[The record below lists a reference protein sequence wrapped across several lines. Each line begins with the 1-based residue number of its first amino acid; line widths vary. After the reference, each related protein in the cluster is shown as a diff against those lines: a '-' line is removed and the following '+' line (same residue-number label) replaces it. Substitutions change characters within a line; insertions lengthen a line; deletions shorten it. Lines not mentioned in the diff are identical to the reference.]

1 MAREKSDIEYQVV
14 TVRFPKEI
22 YQEYKKILKSEGK
35 IPTYD
40 LRNYIFSV
48 VDEYEKGQR
57 WVQKVLLQ
65 SLKIKYK
72 VYNPSCS

>member
-48 VDEYEKGQR
+48 VEEYEKGAKMSKKKSALFP
-57 WVQKVLLQ
+57 KVARSVSFL
-65 SLKIKYK
+65 
-72 VYNPSCS
+72 

>member
-48 VDEYEKGQR
+48 VEEYKKGQR
-57 WVQKVLLQ
+57 WVQKKSALFQKSLVVLL
-65 SLKIKYK
+65 
-72 VYNPSCS
+72 VFVR

>member
-48 VDEYEKGQR
+48 VERIWERAKMSTKKSALF
-57 WVQKVLLQ
+57 QKSLVVLL
-65 SLKIKYK
+65 
-72 VYNPSCS
+72 VFVR

>member
-48 VDEYEKGQR
+48 VDEYVERAKIGAKGSVAKFKNQI
-57 WVQKVLLQ
+57 QGL
-65 SLKIKYK
+65 
-72 VYNPSCS
+72 

>member
-22 YQEYKKILKSEGK
+22 YQEYKKILKTEGK

-48 VDEYEKGQR
+48 VEEYEKGQR
-57 WVQKVLLQ
+57 WVQKKSALFQKSLVVLL
-65 SLKIKYK
+65 
-72 VYNPSCS
+72 VFVR

>member
-14 TVRFPKEI
+14 TVRFPKQI

-40 LRNYIFSV
+40 LRNYILRKCENV
-48 VDEYEKGQR
+48 
-57 WVQKVLLQ
+57 
-65 SLKIKYK
+65 
-72 VYNPSCS
+72 

>member
-1 MAREKSDIEYQVV
+1 MHLIEEDIMAREKSDIEYQVV

-57 WVQKVLLQ
+57 
-65 SLKIKYK
+65 
-72 VYNPSCS
+72 

>member
-22 YQEYKKILKSEGK
+22 YQEYKKILKNEGK

-48 VDEYEKGQR
+48 VEEYEKGQR
-57 WVQKVLLQ
+57 
-65 SLKIKYK
+65 
-72 VYNPSCS
+72 

>member
-1 MAREKSDIEYQVV
+1 MYKESYIMIVNIFNRGGYYGRILEKSDIEYQVV

-48 VDEYEKGQR
+48 VEEYEKGQR
-57 WVQKVLLQ
+57 
-65 SLKIKYK
+65 
-72 VYNPSCS
+72 

>member
-48 VDEYEKGQR
+48 VEEYERAKMSTKKSALF
-57 WVQKVLLQ
+57 QKSLVVLL
-65 SLKIKYK
+65 
-72 VYNPSCS
+72 VFVR

>member
-1 MAREKSDIEYQVV
+1 MYKESYIMIVNIFNRGGYYGQRKSDIEYQVV

-48 VDEYEKGQR
+48 VEEYEKGQR
-57 WVQKVLLQ
+57 
-65 SLKIKYK
+65 
-72 VYNPSCS
+72 

>member
-14 TVRFPKEI
+14 TVRFLKEI

-48 VDEYEKGQR
+48 VEEYEKGQR
-57 WVQKVLLQ
+57 WVQKRA
-65 SLKIKYK
+65 
-72 VYNPSCS
+72 PSSKSRS

>member
-22 YQEYKKILKSEGK
+22 YQQYKKILKSEGK